1 MLPLRRLEVRR
12 HAAKGT
18 ELSGDSL
25 SPEGIA
31 QAHALG
37 RSLRVGYTHLY
48 SSGAQRA
55 TQTLACI
62 LAGMGRSVMN
72 GVVIRPG
79 LGSPREEEWRAA
91 CRTAGTADLDK
102 LLATNE
108 GLVRAEAERLGGEL
122 RAIFAELPEGSYALA
137 IGHSPLSEC
146 GVYGL
151 TGKIV
156 MPGLK
161 ECEGVLI
168 AEYGGGRWEV
178 DDIRE
183 GRS

>member
-1 MLPLRRLEVRR
+1 MLPLRRLEIRR

-18 ELSGDSL
+18 ELSGDCL
-25 SPEGIA
+25 SREGIE
-31 QAHALG
+31 QAYQLG

-62 LAGMGRSVMN
+62 LAGMGRTVMN

-79 LGSPREEEWRAA
+79 LGSPREDEWREAA
-91 CRTAGTADLDK
+91 RAAGSSRLDE
-102 LLATNE
+102 LLAHNE
-108 GLVRAEAERLGGEL
+108 RLVREEAERLAGEL
-122 RAIFAELPEGSYALA
+122 RAILAELPEGSYALA

-151 TGKIV
+151 TGKILT
-156 MPGLK
+156 PPLK
-161 ECEGVLI
+161 ECEGILMT
-168 AEYGGGRWEV
+168 EHPGNRWEV
-178 DDIRE
+178 DRQ
-183 GRS
+183 

>member
-1 MLPLRRLEVRR
+1 MLPLRRVEIRR

-18 ELSGDSL
+18 DLSGDSL

-62 LAGMGRSVMN
+62 LAGMGRAVMN

-79 LGSPREEEWRAA
+79 LAAPREEEWRSA
-91 CRTAGTADLDK
+91 CRAAGTTNLDK
-102 LLATNE
+102 IVSTNE
-108 GLVRAEAERLGGEL
+108 QLVRTEAERLGAEL
-122 RAIFAELPEGSYALA
+122 RAIFAELPEGSYALVV
-137 IGHSPLSEC
+137 GHSPLSEC
-146 GVYGL
+146 AVYGL
-151 TGKIV
+151 TGKLV
-156 MPGLK
+156 TPALK
-161 ECEGVLI
+161 ECEGILV
-168 AEYGGGRWEV
+168 AEYVGGRWEV
-178 DDIRE
+178 DDLR
-183 GRS
+183 